1 MTCDAEA
8 GVAGTTRKAI
18 RMTLPVRVP
27 GHKPEPKGGSRC
39 HDKHEKHGHCKPRKP
54 KHCKHHH
61 KPKPK
66 RCH

>member
-1 MTCDAEA
+1 MSF
-8 GVAGTTRKAI
+8 
-18 RMTLPVRVP
+18 PVRVP
-27 GHKPEPKGGSRC
+27 GPKPEPKGGSRC
-39 HDKHEKHGHCKPRKP
+39 HDKHEKHEKHGHCKPRKP